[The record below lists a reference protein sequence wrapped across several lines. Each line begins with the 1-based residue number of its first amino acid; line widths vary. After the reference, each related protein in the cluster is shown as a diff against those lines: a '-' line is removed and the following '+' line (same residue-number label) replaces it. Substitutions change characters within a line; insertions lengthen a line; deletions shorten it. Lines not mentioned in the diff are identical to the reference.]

1 MARSPLFGRVPEP
14 CGYFPSLNW
23 GVLVGRQA
31 KKQLLC
37 YTLCSVFVRTFFMFF
52 MNNRT
57 PPMQLTLGQAAQHA
71 HISKSYL
78 SKLIRTGKITA
89 ERQPNGE
96 FRIDPSELDRIP
108 AIRSQ
113 GRTENTRRERSD
125 TQENTAWER
134 ERALLMTLLQDRE
147 HQIQDLRQ
155 ERAAWRQQAEGAQQ
169 TLMLTAGAQH
179 EEPQAK
185 RWWRWRKP

>member
-1 MARSPLFGRVPEP
+1 
-14 CGYFPSLNW
+14 
-23 GVLVGRQA
+23 
-31 KKQLLC
+31 
-37 YTLCSVFVRTFFMFF
+37 MFF

-134 ERALLMTLLQDRE
+134 ERALLMTLLQERE

-155 ERAAWRQQAEGAQQ
+155 ERAAWRQQAARAQQ

>member
-1 MARSPLFGRVPEP
+1 MR
-14 CGYFPSLNW
+14 
-23 GVLVGRQA
+23 
-31 KKQLLC
+31 
-37 YTLCSVFVRTFFMFF
+37 
-52 MNNRT
+52 
-57 PPMQLTLGQAAQHA
+57 LTLGQAAQHA
-71 HISKSYL
+71 YMSKSYL

-89 ERQPNGE
+89 EHQPNGE

-113 GRTENTRRERSD
+113 RRTENTVRERSD
-125 TQENTAWER
+125 TQEKTAWER

-155 ERAAWRQQAEGAQQ
+155 ERDAWRQQAERTQQ
-169 TLMLTAGAQH
+169 TFLLTAGAKH

-185 RWWRWRKP
+185 RWWRWRKR

>member
-1 MARSPLFGRVPEP
+1 
-14 CGYFPSLNW
+14 
-23 GVLVGRQA
+23 
-31 KKQLLC
+31 
-37 YTLCSVFVRTFFMFF
+37 MFF

-113 GRTENTRRERSD
+113 GRTENIMRERSD
-125 TQENTAWER
+125 TQEKTAWER
-134 ERALLMTLLQDRE
+134 ERGLLMMLLQDRE

-155 ERAAWRQQAEGAQQ
+155 DRDAWQQQAAHAQQ
-169 TLMLTAGAQH
+169 ALLLTAGAKH
-179 EEPQAK
+179 EEPTSK

>member
-1 MARSPLFGRVPEP
+1 LDKPL
-14 CGYFPSLNW
+14 N
-23 GVLVGRQA
+23 
-31 KKQLLC
+31 
-37 YTLCSVFVRTFFMFF
+37 
-52 MNNRT
+52 T
-57 PPMQLTLGQAAQHA
+57 P
-71 HISKSYL
+71 ISASRIS

-108 AIRSQ
+108 AIRLQ
-113 GRTENTRRERSD
+113 GRTENTRRARSD

-147 HQIQDLRQ
+147 HQIQDVRQ
-155 ERAAWRQQAEGAQQ
+155 ERAAWRQQAERAQQ

>member
-1 MARSPLFGRVPEP
+1 VFLAI
-14 CGYFPSLNW
+14 
-23 GVLVGRQA
+23 RQA

-37 YTLCSVFVRTFFMFF
+37 YTLRRVFVRTFFLFF

-113 GRTENTRRERSD
+113 GRTENTMRERSD
-125 TQENTAWER
+125 TQEKTAWER
-134 ERALLMTLLQDRE
+134 ERNLFMMLLQDRE

-155 ERAAWRQQAEGAQQ
+155 ERDAWQQQAERAQQ
-169 TLMLTAGAQH
+169 TLLLTAGAH
-179 EEPQAK
+179 PKEPPAK
-185 RWWRWRKP
+185 RWGRWGKS